1 MDGMTSS
8 SSETGGEEDGDRPTV
23 TIVFLVYD
31 RRDELRTSLRKM
43 LVESDYDSDKV
54 DVIVVDNASTDGSA
68 AMVEEEF
75 PQVRLIRRETNSGV
89 SGWNDGFAV
98 ARGDYVL
105 ALDDDCYLPPDGL
118 RRTIAAAR
126 EHDADLVS
134 FKVISTADPDF
145 VFSAKYRTGL
155 FMFWGCA
162 VLVRRQ
168 PLQQLEGYDPEI
180 FVWANELEFM
190 IRFFDRGYRHLHLP
204 DVIAQHMKAPSTD
217 AGTWIDERGY
227 RINARH
233 WGYIAAKL
241 LRRRD
246 AAEALI
252 ALLARDIRDGLRV
265 DRVALKAVPDTLK
278 GFVHGLRHRAPVH
291 KPELSRFYRR
301 NFETFASPWWLARP
315 VGQLVRGLPSELPTR
330 GRGRPTG
337 RRDEYYAERARY
349 YPEEPATLQ
358 F

>member
-1 MDGMTSS
+1 MANSADEADDG
-8 SSETGGEEDGDRPTV
+8 GDWPTV

-43 LVESDYDSDKV
+43 LSESDYDADKV
-54 DVIVVDNASTDGSA
+54 DVIVVDNASVDGSA

-75 PQVRLIRRETNSGV
+75 PQVRVIRRETNIGV
-89 SGWNDGFAV
+89 SGWNEGFAI
-98 ARGDYVL
+98 AAGDYVL

-134 FKVISTADPDF
+134 FKVVSTADPEF
-145 VFSAKYRTGL
+145 VFSDEFRTGL

-190 IRFFDRGYRHLHLP
+190 IRFFDCGYRHLHLP
-204 DVIAQHMKAPSTD
+204 DVVAQHMKEPWSTS
-217 AGTWIDERGY
+217 GEWIDERSY

-233 WGYIAAKL
+233 FGYIAAKL
-241 LRRRD
+241 FHRRD
-246 AAEALI
+246 AAEALV
-252 ALLARDIRDGLRV
+252 ALLARSMRDALRT
-265 DRVALKAVPDTLK
+265 DRVALKAAPDTLK
-278 GFVHGLRHRAPVH
+278 GFVDGLQHREPVR
-291 KPELSRFYRR
+291 KPEVSRFYRR
-301 NFETFASPWWLARP
+301 NFESFASPWRISRP
-315 VGQLVRGLPSELPTR
+315 LGQLVRELPGETLQR
-330 GRGRPTG
+330 RRPMHVG
-337 RRDEYYAERARY
+337 RRDGYYAERSRY
-349 YPEEPATLQ
+349 YPEEPATLK

>member
-1 MDGMTSS
+1 MTNSGH
-8 SSETGGEEDGDRPTV
+8 ETSGDGDWPSV

-43 LVESDYDSDKV
+43 LFESDYDSGRV

-75 PQVRLIRRETNSGV
+75 PQVRLIRRETNCGV

-98 ARGDYVL
+98 ARGAYVL

-118 RRTIAAAR
+118 RRTMAAAR

-134 FKVISTADPDF
+134 FKVVSTADPEF
-145 VFSAKYRTGL
+145 VFSDEYRTGL

-168 PLQQLEGYDPEI
+168 ALHQLEGYDPEI

-204 DVIAQHMKAPSTD
+204 DVVAQHMKAPWDRSSK
-217 AGTWIDERGY
+217 WIDERSY

-233 WGYIAAKL
+233 LGYIAAKL
-241 LRRRD
+241 FHRRD
-246 AAEALI
+246 AAEALV
-252 ALLARDIRDGLRV
+252 ALLARSMRDGLRI
-265 DRVALKAVPDTLK
+265 DRVALKAVPDTVK
-278 GFVHGLRHRAPVH
+278 GFVHGLRRREPVR
-291 KPELSRFYRR
+291 KAELSHFYRR
-301 NFETFASPWWLARP
+301 NFESFASPWWISRP
-315 VGQLVRGLPSELPTR
+315 VGQLLRKLPRETLRRS
-330 GRGRPTG
+330 RPTNVG
-337 RRDEYYAERARY
+337 RRDEYYTERARY
-349 YPEEPATLQ
+349 YPEGSATLQ

>member
-1 MDGMTSS
+1 MTNSDR
-8 SSETGGEEDGDRPTV
+8 ETGDDSDWPSV

-43 LVESDYDSDKV
+43 LVESDYDPDKI
-54 DVIVVDNASTDGSA
+54 DVIVVDNASTDGSGE
-68 AMVEEEF
+68 MVEQEF
-75 PQVRLIRRETNSGV
+75 PQARLIRRKTNCGV

-98 ARGDYVL
+98 AGGDYVL

-118 RRTIAAAR
+118 RRAIAAAR

-134 FKVISTADPDF
+134 FKVISTADRKF
-145 VFSAKYRTGL
+145 VFSDEFRTGL

-168 PLQQLEGYDPEI
+168 PLQELVGYDPEI

-190 IRFFDRGYRHLHLP
+190 IRFFDGGYRHLHLP
-204 DVIAQHMKAPSTD
+204 NVVAEHMKEPWPT
-217 AGTWIDERGY
+217 AGRWIDERSY

-233 WGYIAAKL
+233 FGYIAAKL
-241 LRRRD
+241 FQRRD
-246 AAEALI
+246 AAEALV
-252 ALLARDIRDGLRV
+252 ALLARGIRDGLRT

-278 GFVHGLRHRAPVH
+278 GFLDGLRHREPVRRA
-291 KPELSRFYRR
+291 ELSRFYRQ
-301 NFETFASPWWLARP
+301 NFETFASPWWISRP
-315 VGQLVRGLPSELPTR
+315 AGQLLRELPRETVR
-330 GRGRPTG
+330 RSRPMNVG
-337 RRDEYYAERARY
+337 RRDEYLAARSRY
-349 YPEEPATLQ
+349 YPEGPATLQ